1 MRAATGLYILMII
14 ALAGCKSSNF
24 AGKDQSSRQS
34 AAAEAASTSTD
45 DAEDEVIALEPT
57 SVGGA
62 FLGCF
67 VDPQIQAE
75 FLKDQP
81 ADGVAIGCQAFD
93 DANFSR
99 VLGRGGLIVES
110 GEIEVA
116 GSRQAFKVQSVEKHP
131 RWAWV
136 SRIPAQALSANL
148 YLNLRANAESRLLHM
163 RVELLDILPAA
174 VAGQALA
181 LTSGSYR
188 LRLKG
193 TGACLNGNPIW
204 DWDDD
209 AQKPITDT
217 LQTKACAEALRF
229 RFTSFGQGLRMH
241 VPNPEPDS
249 CDTQNFAV
257 EHCNDSCVDL
267 DDFGRGNRFS
277 LWACTLSVE
286 AQSFRVISGSKG
298 AARFQ
303 VNGRFIN
310 RVDQLL
316 LPALDAAA
324 EIEIIPAPLL

>member
-1 MRAATGLYILMII
+1 MRATTGLYILMAI
-14 ALAGCKSSNF
+14 ALAGCKGSNF
-24 AGKDQSSRQS
+24 AGKGQSSRQS
-34 AAAEAASTSTD
+34 AAAEAASTGTTD
-45 DAEDEVIALEPT
+45 TDDEVIALEPT

-67 VDPQIQAE
+67 VDPQIPADL
-75 FLKDQP
+75 FKDQP
-81 ADGVAIGCQAFD
+81 ADGVAVGCQAFD

-110 GEIEVA
+110 GEIQVA
-116 GSRQAFKVQSVEKHP
+116 GARQVLKVQSMEKHP
-131 RWAWV
+131 RWAWIT
-136 SRIPAQALSANL
+136 RIPAQALSANL
-148 YLNLRANAESRLLHM
+148 YLNLRANTESRLLHM

-193 TGACLNGNPIW
+193 TSACLNGNPVW
-204 DWDDD
+204 AWDDE
-209 AQKPITDT
+209 QKPITDT

-229 RFTSFGQGLRMH
+229 RFTSFGKGLRMH

-267 DDFGRGNRFS
+267 ENFGLGNRFS
-277 LWACTLSVE
+277 LWACTLSAE
-286 AQSFRVISGSKG
+286 AQSFIVISGSKG

-310 RVDQLL
+310 LVDQLI
-316 LPALDAAA
+316 LPALDAAV
-324 EIEIIPAPLL
+324 EVEIIPVPLP